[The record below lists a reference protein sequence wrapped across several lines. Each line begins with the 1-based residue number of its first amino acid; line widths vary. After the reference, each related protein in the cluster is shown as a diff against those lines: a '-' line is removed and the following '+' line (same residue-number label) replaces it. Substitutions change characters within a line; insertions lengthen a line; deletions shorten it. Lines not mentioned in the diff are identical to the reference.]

1 MSGVNKV
8 ILIGNLGKDPDL
20 RNFEG
25 GNVVANFTLATTEV
39 YRDRNGNK
47 VDQTEWH
54 NIAMWGKL
62 AEIAGKI
69 LRKGAKVYIEGRI
82 KNRSWEDRDGNKR
95 HITEI
100 VAENFTLLGP
110 RPGAGTTTITT
121 QGGTEYEMTHSQPEN
136 EKGMMVDEE
145 NDLPF

>member
-39 YRDRNGNK
+39 YRDRTGNK
-47 VDQTEWH
+47 VEQTEWH

-69 LRKGAKVYIEGRI
+69 LRKGAKVYVEGRI

-95 HITEI
+95 YITEI

-110 RPGAGTTTITT
+110 RPGGSTG
-121 QGGTEYEMTHSQPEN
+121 GGTHSSADYEMSHSNPDN
-136 EKGMMVDEE
+136 EKNMIID
-145 NDLPF
+145 DSLPF

>member
-8 ILIGNLGKDPDL
+8 ILIGNLGKDPEL

-25 GNVVANFTLATTEV
+25 GNVVANFSLATTEV
-39 YRDRNGNK
+39 FRDRNGNK
-47 VDQTEWH
+47 VEQTEWH

-82 KNRSWEDRDGNKR
+82 KNRSWEDKEGHKKY
-95 HITEI
+95 ITEI
-100 VAENFTLLGP
+100 VADNFTLLGP
-110 RPGAGTTTITT
+110 RPNNTGAADHPDDD
-121 QGGTEYEMTHSQPEN
+121 MTHQHPQA
-136 EKGMMVDEE
+136 DIHD
-145 NDLPF
+145 DLPF

>member
-1 MSGVNKV
+1 MSGVNKA

-47 VDQTEWH
+47 VEQTEWH

-82 KNRSWEDRDGNKR
+82 KNRSWEDREGNKR
-95 HITEI
+95 YITEI

-110 RPGAGTTTITT
+110 RPGANGAGTNATTD
-121 QGGTEYEMTHSQPEN
+121 YEMSHSHPDH
-136 EKGMMVDEE
+136 EKDMIVD
-145 NDLPF
+145 DSLPF